1 MPHASPE
8 PARLNERQAKIL
20 RIVTRQGYA
29 TIDALAGRFD
39 TSHQTIRRDIILM
52 DRAGLLKRFHGGAG
66 IVDGRERPHY
76 DDKRHLAIE
85 AKRAIAAE
93 AARRIGDRMT
103 VFIDVGTTAEA
114 LAQCL
119 LPLRVQCRVVT
130 PNLNVGLALAGHP
143 TIETVVVG
151 GTARTRD
158 GALVGPLAIALI
170 EQFSFDY
177 AFIGFSGFDA
187 DGAPMDFDLDKV
199 LVKRAAMARAATTV
213 GIVDA
218 SKYRRQA
225 SIRLAEAGDLE
236 QLLSDL
242 RPPAALARVLGD
254 AGVEIVL
261 ARETRPAALSPPPPA
276 TLGG

>member
-1 MPHASPE
+1 MPHSFQE
-8 PARLNERQAKIL
+8 PIRLNKRQAEIL

-52 DRAGLLKRFHGGAG
+52 DGAGLLKRFHGGAG
-66 IVDGRERPHY
+66 IVDGRVRPPY
-76 DDKRHLAIE
+76 DDKRHLAIA

-93 AARRIGDRMT
+93 AAQRIREKMT

-119 LPLRVQCRVVT
+119 LPQRARCRVVT
-130 PNLNVGLALAGHP
+130 PNLNVALALAGHP
-143 TIETVVVG
+143 TIETVAAG

-158 GALVGPLAIALI
+158 GAVVGPLTIAFI

-177 AFIGFSGFDA
+177 AFIGFSGFDT

-199 LVKRAAMARAATTV
+199 LVKRAAIARAATAT
-213 GIVDA
+213 GLADS

-225 SIRLAEAGDLE
+225 SIRLVEPGGLD
-236 QLLSDL
+236 QLISDR
-242 RPPAALARVLGD
+242 RPPAALTRALGD
-254 AGVEIVL
+254 AGVDLIL
-261 ARETRPAALSPPPPA
+261 APEALPAVSTGQPA
-276 TLGG
+276 